1 MAYTYHGKSTII
13 ALPGE
18 SQRVINGNVIMI
30 EKDYAIRKSELANV
44 LADMAPGNKMPG
56 TNYIIDTQPQFQIDD
71 TGFARVRLSSLNLD
85 FAAAD
90 EDANTNIIQNRVDIV
105 GSYSILGFK
114 ASFSFPIGNFR
125 YFRSLFSPS
134 QDPNFPN
141 IVAPVLLNAQI
152 LGVGSPK
159 FETIFGPSKW
169 IGVTVDKISI
179 LENRAFQY
187 TVTAV
192 CPPQFIQM
200 SGNDVLVRYDLTS
213 EIGSYSKD
221 GGSSSAAAS
230 NRFDYN
236 IPASN
241 GFYYRLASVV
251 SSAVT
256 RYETLPSLYLELAAL
271 ERQFGSSYRAAQF
284 YNTPFIAGP
293 YIKRIADL
301 RSQIG

>member
-1 MAYTYHGKSTII
+1 
-13 ALPGE
+13 
-18 SQRVINGNVIMI
+18 
-30 EKDYAIRKSELANV
+30 
-44 LADMAPGNKMPG
+44 
-56 TNYIIDTQPQFQIDD
+56 
-71 TGFARVRLSSLNLD
+71 
-85 FAAAD
+85 
-90 EDANTNIIQNRVDIV
+90 V
-105 GSYSILGFK
+105 GVYSILGFK

-152 LGVGSPK
+152 SENPN

-169 IGVTVDKISI
+169 IGATVDKVSI

-213 EIGSYSKD
+213 TIGSYVVD
-221 GGSSSAAAS
+221 P
-230 NRFDYN
+230 NELFQPFRYN

-241 GFYYRLASVV
+241 GFYYKLTQVTST
-251 SSAVT
+251 AVT
-256 RYETLPSLYLELAAL
+256 EYKEQEDLRNQIAAL
-271 ERQFGSSYRAAQF
+271 EKKFSQAYQAGTSYSRSGISES
-284 YNTPFIAGP
+284 YE
-293 YIKRIADL
+293 KRIESLKKQLNA
-301 RSQIG
+301 